1 LVCRRI
7 LSISSLFTTILVS
20 TVSVAATARASGS
33 ILSFWKASRLGA
45 SITKKVTCSSD
56 TDQAPTIL
64 TLYFFDH
71 ASHLPKYARLA
82 FLFFSL
88 FMGQF
93 SGVCLEIN
101 KNVGIALHSRNCF
114 FNEIG

>member
-1 LVCRRI
+1 LICRSI
-7 LSISSLFTTILVS
+7 FIISSLFITILIS
-20 TVSVAATARASGS
+20 YVSVAPTATASGS
-33 ILSFWKASRLGA
+33 LLIFWKASRLGA
-45 SITKKVTCSSD
+45 SITRKLRCSFG

-64 TLYFFDH
+64 TLYFLDH
-71 ASHLPKYARLA
+71 ASILLKYARLA

-114 FNEIG
+114 FNEIR

>member
-1 LVCRRI
+1 LVFCSI
-7 LSISSLFTTILVS
+7 FIISSLFTTILVS
-20 TVSVAATARASGS
+20 IVSVAATARASGS

-93 SGVCLEIN
+93 SGVCLDIN
-101 KNVGIALHSRNCF
+101 KNVGIVIRSRDCS

>member
-1 LVCRRI
+1 LVCRSI
-7 LSISSLFTTILVS
+7 LSISSLFITILIS
-20 TVSVAATARASGS
+20 IVSVAATARASGS

-45 SITKKVTCSSD
+45 SITKKLRCSFG

-64 TLYFFDH
+64 ALYFFGH
-71 ASHLPKYARLA
+71 ASHLAKYARLA

-101 KNVGIALHSRNCF
+101 KNVGIALHSRDCF
-114 FNEIG
+114 FNEIR

>member
-1 LVCRRI
+1 MVFRSI
-7 LSISSLFTTILVS
+7 LSISSLFITILIS
-20 TVSVAATARASGS
+20 YVSVAATARASGS
-33 ILSFWKASRLGA
+33 ILHFWKASRLGA
-45 SITKKVTCSSD
+45 SNIRKLRCSFG
-56 TDQAPTIL
+56 TDQAPIIL

-71 ASHLPKYARLA
+71 ASILAKYARLA

-101 KNVGIALHSRNCF
+101 KNVGIVIHSRNCS
-114 FNEIG
+114 FNETR